1 MAESVK
7 PNLFAKVRI
16 TKRPK
21 RRATLGRLRGRS
33 LGLRSYLI
41 ALILLVP
48 AAAGQGCATQGQA
61 TRAAEQ
67 AAMKS
72 EDDTACRQQGA
83 PDSPAYHACRKELA
97 EARARAQQAA
107 IQEQKRRDFD
117 RVLGAGTEGQ
127 SNY

>member
-1 MAESVK
+1 M
-7 PNLFAKVRI
+7 
-16 TKRPK
+16 
-21 RRATLGRLRGRS
+21 
-33 LGLRSYLI
+33 RSYLI
-41 ALILLVP
+41 ASILLVA

-61 TRAAEQ
+61 TRDAEQ
-67 AAMKS
+67 AAPES
-72 EDDTACRQQGA
+72 EDDAACRGKGA
-83 PDSPAYHACRKELA
+83 PESPAYKACREELA

>member
-1 MAESVK
+1 M
-7 PNLFAKVRI
+7 
-16 TKRPK
+16 
-21 RRATLGRLRGRS
+21 
-33 LGLRSYLI
+33 RSYLI

-61 TRAAEQ
+61 TRDAEQ
-67 AAMKS
+67 AAPES
-72 EDDTACRQQGA
+72 EDDAACRGKGA
-83 PDSPAYHACRKELA
+83 PESPAYKACREELA
-97 EARARAQQAA
+97 EARAQQAA

>member
-1 MAESVK
+1 
-7 PNLFAKVRI
+7 
-16 TKRPK
+16 
-21 RRATLGRLRGRS
+21 
-33 LGLRSYLI
+33 LRSYLI
-41 ALILLVP
+41 ALILLVA

-67 AAMKS
+67 AAMES
-72 EDDTACRQQGA
+72 EDDAACQGKGA
-83 PDSPAYHACRKELA
+83 PESPAYDACRKELA
-97 EARARAQQAA
+97 EARAQQAA